1 MKNIVVNFESKTIEL
16 TKNFSKRAGVFGSP
30 EYRSLV
36 EVKREFPDYTLFIK
50 PSHSYY
56 SPSPYSRLTYADMEA
71 IIMRCEDVNKREEWL
86 DEFNT
91 FSIYQILPQLIDLW
105 GLNVQTDAEAKKKF
119 DQLKG

>member
-50 PSHSYY
+50 PSHSHY
-56 SPSPYSRLTYADMEA
+56 SPSLYSRLTYADMEA

-86 DEFNT
+86 DEFNRGRCI
-91 FSIYQILPQLIDLW
+91 FPFAQIKSWFIRNVLAEIPEYQE
-105 GLNVQTDAEAKKKF
+105 VA
-119 DQLKG
+119 